1 MSTYYTNS
9 KELKPQ
15 ILNPNHIT
23 ESYDIIKFYIKTRYS
38 QELELSSYT
47 QSANKEIINIKRE
60 LNESAISIRRI
71 TDVLKLVTSTTE
83 EGKAQYS
90 DERFFSVL
98 ISTLD
103 NEATKNLYNSEK
115 HLILNCV
122 NKIILLNEK
131 ILKFKENYNI
141 ILRQLRD
148 EIINAGI
155 PFNIIK
161 IKYNEFKIN
170 LRLLESEGR
179 SDLELFRSEEF
190 QQVMLTFDIPFIECF
205 EEIAKEKLNQFVK
218 SDQCVDFK
226 NNLS

>member
-71 TDVLKLVTSTTE
+71 T
-83 EGKAQYS
+83 
-90 DERFFSVL
+90 
-98 ISTLD
+98 
-103 NEATKNLYNSEK
+103 
-115 HLILNCV
+115 
-122 NKIILLNEK
+122 
-131 ILKFKENYNI
+131 
-141 ILRQLRD
+141 
-148 EIINAGI
+148 
-155 PFNIIK
+155 
-161 IKYNEFKIN
+161 
-170 LRLLESEGR
+170 
-179 SDLELFRSEEF
+179 
-190 QQVMLTFDIPFIECF
+190 FDIPFIECF

>member
-131 ILKFKENYNI
+131 NFKIQRKLQYNI
-141 ILRQLRD
+141 
-148 EIINAGI
+148 
-155 PFNIIK
+155 K
-161 IKYNEFKIN
+161 
-170 LRLLESEGR
+170 
-179 SDLELFRSEEF
+179 
-190 QQVMLTFDIPFIECF
+190 T
-205 EEIAKEKLNQFVK
+205 IAR
-218 SDQCVDFK
+218 
-226 NNLS
+226 